1 MKLNLGSC
9 DRHFEGFTN
18 IDICPPAD
26 VIADLTQT
34 WPWADS
40 SVDEIRAYDIL
51 EHLPD
56 IRKTMNEAWR
66 VLKPGGI
73 FDIFIPT
80 TEGRGAWQD
89 PTHVSFWN
97 RNTFFYFT
105 DGVPERER
113 FGGHYGITAR
123 FKVVSEEMKTY
134 PDNVP
139 KLRIFLAAVKP

>member
-9 DRHFEGFTN
+9 DRHFDGFLN
-18 IDICPPAD
+18 VDICAPAD
-26 VIADLTQT
+26 VIADLTQK
-34 WPWADS
+34 WPWEDS
-40 SVDEIRAYDIL
+40 SVHEIRAYDII

-56 IRKTMNEAWR
+56 KIHTMNEAWR
-66 VLKPGGI
+66 VLVPGGI

-97 RNTFFYFT
+97 RNSFFYFV
-105 DGVPERER
+105 DGIAERER
-113 FGGHYGITAR
+113 FGKHYGIKAR
-123 FKVVSEEMKTY
+123 FHVLSEEQQVY

-139 KLRIFLAAVKP
+139 KLKIILAAVKS